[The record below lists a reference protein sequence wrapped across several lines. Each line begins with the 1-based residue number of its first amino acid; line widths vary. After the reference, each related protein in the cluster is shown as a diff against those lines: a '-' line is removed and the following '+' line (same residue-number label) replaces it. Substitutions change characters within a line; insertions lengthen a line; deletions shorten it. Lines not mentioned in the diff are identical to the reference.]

1 MNSKTLKISFAGIAL
16 GLLLWSGCSVSVSST
31 STSDSTAV
39 STPAAAV
46 PAAAP
51 EISGGTYCYAF
62 KNETLALT
70 VELEYDGA
78 IAKGMLWGVIE
89 DEANSYF
96 SSYVTEFE
104 GARNG
109 GNLDV
114 STKTEI
120 EGDVQEEKAS
130 WAWDGETL
138 TEDDHKMNKVVCEPH
153 DE

>member
-1 MNSKTLKISFAGIAL
+1 MNFKTLKISFAGLAM
-16 GLLLWSGCSVSVSST
+16 GLLLWPGCSVNVTTS

-39 STPAAAV
+39 STPAAAE

-51 EISGGTYCYAF
+51 EISGGTYCYSY
-62 KNETLALT
+62 KDETLALT
-70 VELEYDGA
+70 AEMEYDGA
-78 IAKGMLWGVIE
+78 IAKGTLWGVI
-89 DEANSYF
+89 DDKANGYF
-96 SSYVTEFE
+96 SSYVTDFE

-138 TEDDHKMNKVVCEPH
+138 TEGEHKMAKVICEPH
-153 DE
+153 EE